1 MKKLFLTAVLMCGLG
16 ASCAFAQEDFRF
28 NTIKAL
34 PVTSVKNQNQT
45 GTCWC
50 YSTISFLESELMRM
64 GKGEHDL
71 CEMFVVGKTM
81 LDRARTVA
89 ESNGKEV
96 FYQGGSHYDVMYC
109 LKNYGLCP
117 QSAMPEPGSL
127 YGEDLPVH
135 NELDALAAAYVK
147 AETAWPAAQRSENWL
162 VGLKGIYEAY
172 LGKSPERFTIKG
184 IELTPMSYAKS
195 LGLDADDYVSLTSY
209 THHPFYEK
217 FALEVS
223 DNWRR
228 DLSWNLPLEDLL
240 RVFDNAIDNGFT
252 IAWSADVS
260 EPGKTDKGIMI
271 CPDKKSLKAADG
283 PKKVSL
289 ATIYDI
295 SGRDFKYP
303 VNEIKVDQTVRQKA
317 FDKGETTDD
326 HAMHIF
332 GKAKDQGGKEYF
344 MVKNSWGTE
353 IGHEGIWYASRT
365 YIAYKTMNIVVH
377 KDAIPQDIRA
387 KIGI

>member
-1 MKKLFLTAVLMCGLG
+1 MKRLILTAALLCGFG

-28 NTIKAL
+28 NTIISH
-34 PVTSVKNQNQT
+34 PVTSIKNQNQT

-50 YSTISFLESELMRM
+50 FSTISFLESELMRM

-81 LDRARTVA
+81 LDRARTVVD
-89 ESNGKEV
+89 SNGKEV

-127 YGEDLPVH
+127 YGENLPVH

-147 AETAWPAAQRSENWL
+147 ARASMPSDSNDNWIN
-162 VGLKGIYEAY
+162 GLKGIYEAY
-172 LGKSPERFTIKG
+172 IGEMPERFTIKG
-184 IELTPMSYAKS
+184 IEHTPMSYAKS
-195 LGLDADDYVSLTSY
+195 LGLNADDYVSLTSY

-228 DLSWNLPLEDLL
+228 DLSWNLPLEELL
-240 RVFDNAIDNGFT
+240 RVFDNAIDNGYT

-260 EPGKTDKGIMI
+260 EPGKTDKGLMI
-271 CPDKKSLKAADG
+271 CPDKKALKEADG
-283 PKKVSL
+283 PGKVSL

-303 VNEIKVDQTVRQKA
+303 VNEIKIDQEIRQKA

-332 GKAKDQGGKEYF
+332 GKAKDQGGKDYF

-353 IGHEGIWYASRT
+353 IGRDGIWYASRA

-377 KDAIPQDIRA
+377 KDAIPADIRA
-387 KIGI
+387 KLGI